1 MVTPTKAKVKSAV
14 DMGNNIIALEFDS
27 EVLVN
32 QAPVLKLANGNLANF
47 LTQYDA
53 KTLLFAIN
61 KEDIGQ
67 EVTELVSGAI
77 ESIHNLPVSLEG
89 AGIPGGINDKEAAVT
104 EIPEYTEPIGTVGE
118 EAAPTVELPEFTG
131 GVNDEA
137 APVTEISEYTEP
149 VGTVGEEAAPTVEVP
164 EFEGG
169 VNAVQALVNELP
181 EFEGGVN
188 AVQAL
193 VHELPEFVGG
203 VNAVQALVHELPEF
217 VGGVNAVQA
226 LVHELPEFVGSV
238 NSVASLKNEVPEF
251 VSGVSTIKA
260 TKNESLEYKS
270 EKRPVEILVVQ
281 QDKTYQAPAA
291 QQLTLPET
299 RSEVSTSLVSLGIVG
314 TLLGLFGMAKKRED

>member
-1 MVTPTKAKVKSAV
+1 M
-14 DMGNNIIALEFDS
+14 
-27 EVLVN
+27 
-32 QAPVLKLANGNLANF
+32 
-47 LTQYDA
+47 
-53 KTLLFAIN
+53 
-61 KEDIGQ
+61 
-67 EVTELVSGAI
+67 
-77 ESIHNLPVSLEG
+77 
-89 AGIPGGINDKEAAVT
+89 
-104 EIPEYTEPIGTVGE
+104 
-118 EAAPTVELPEFTG
+118 
-131 GVNDEA
+131 
-137 APVTEISEYTEP
+137 
-149 VGTVGEEAAPTVEVP
+149 EVP

-217 VGGVNAVQA
+217 VG
-226 LVHELPEFVGSV
+226 SV
-238 NSVASLKNEVPEF
+238 NSVAPLKNEVPEF